1 MPPMLQRS
9 RGVRDFRAALTVTWG
24 VLLVASAAAA
34 AAPAYHTHAELS
46 AWINR
51 LAGEHGSACT
61 VESIGTSREGR
72 ALWALRLARPGP
84 VEADRRPA
92 MLIAANIDGDHLI
105 GSAVAL
111 GIAARLLTSD
121 DEAAIAFLQQHTL
134 YVLPRVNPD
143 AAERFF
149 GDLKSDRRRNL
160 RPDDRDRD
168 GAIDEDPPNDLNGDG
183 LITMMRVYD
192 PETADLMADPDEPRL
207 NVKPDRDK
215 GDRALF
221 KLATEGID
229 EDADGELN
237 EDDAGGVD
245 LNMNFMHGYKE
256 HADGAGPYQ
265 VSEPE
270 SLSLLKYVLAHPNI
284 ALVLTYGQHDNL
296 SKSPDGKGADNVGA
310 PKTIDAKDVGL
321 YKQIGERFREITGLE
336 EVPSASANGAFFAW
350 AYAHFGVP
358 SFATPLWARPEPKKE
373 EEKEQKEG
381 EQAEKPEAPSQRRGQ
396 RAAPPAEAGGED
408 EASEDLTPSGIGDI
422 SQETIDELRAA
433 AEASGFEV
441 TDEMVAQ
448 LTPTAVE
455 GFARR
460 MGVKVRRIKTGSG
473 AGGGAKNK
481 EEAAWLAY
489 SDDEQD
495 GAGFVAWQKFDH
507 PELGEVEIGGWVP
520 YFKTNPPPDAI
531 EPIVEKQVEFVLD
544 LAGRFPQVS
553 LSDPQ
558 IKRLAT
564 NLYEVKTALV
574 NDGYLPTGTAMAVRN
589 RRARPY
595 AVRLGVANEQIVTG
609 QGVHKIWSIPGSG
622 GREPLRWIVAA
633 PDDSAV
639 TITVYSEKFG
649 EFEKSVTLTDSD

>member
-1 MPPMLQRS
+1 MLLER
-9 RGVRDFRAALTVTWG
+9 RGVTDFRAALAAMWG
-24 VLLVASAAAA
+24 VVFVVS
-34 AAPAYHTHAELS
+34 AAPATEPGYQTHAELS
-46 AWINR
+46 ASINR

-72 ALWALRLARPGP
+72 ALWALRVARPGP

-92 MLIAANIDGDHLI
+92 MLIAANIDGDHVI
-105 GSAVAL
+105 GSAVAM
-111 GIAARLLTSD
+111 GIAERLLTSD
-121 DEAAIAFLQQHTL
+121 DEAAIVFLQEHTL

-149 GDLKSDRRRNL
+149 GDVKSDRRRNL

-192 PETADLMADPDEPRL
+192 PEEADMMADPDEPRI
-207 NVKPDRDK
+207 NAKPDRDK
-215 GDRALF
+215 GERALF
-221 KLATEGID
+221 RLEIEGID
-229 EDADGELN
+229 EDGDGELN
-237 EDDAGGVD
+237 EDDVGGVD

-256 HADGAGPYQ
+256 HANGAGPYQ

-270 SLSLLKYVLAHPNI
+270 SLALLKYVLAHSNI
-284 ALVLTYGQHDNL
+284 AIVLTYGRHDNL
-296 SKSPDGKGADNVGA
+296 SKSPDGKGADSAGA

-321 YKQIGERFREITGLE
+321 YKQIGERFREITGLK

-358 SFATPLWARPEPKKE
+358 SFTTPLWTRPEPKKDE
-373 EEKEQKEG
+373 KKEQEKEG
-381 EQAEKPEAPSQRRGQ
+381 EQGEKPEAPSPTQRDAP
-396 RAAPPAEAGGED
+396 AADAGGED
-408 EASEDLTPSGIGDI
+408 QASEDLTPSGIGDI

-433 AEASGFEV
+433 AEESGFEV
-441 TDEMVAQ
+441 TDEMVSQ

-455 GFARR
+455 GFAGR
-460 MGVKVRRIKTGSG
+460 MGVKVRRVKTPDGR
-473 AGGGAKNK
+473 GGGSKNK
-481 EEAAWLAY
+481 EETAWLAY
-489 SDDEQD
+489 SDDERD
-495 GAGFVAWQKFDH
+495 GAGFVAWEKFEH

-558 IKRLAT
+558 IKRLASG
-564 NLYEVKTALV
+564 LYELKTALV

-595 AVRLGVANEQIVTG
+595 VVRLDVANEQIVTG
-609 QGVHKIWSIPGSG
+609 KAVHKIWSIPGSG
-622 GREPLRWIVAA
+622 GRKSMRWIVAA
-633 PDDSAV
+633 PDDSEV

-649 EFEKSVTLTDSD
+649 EFEERVTLRDSN